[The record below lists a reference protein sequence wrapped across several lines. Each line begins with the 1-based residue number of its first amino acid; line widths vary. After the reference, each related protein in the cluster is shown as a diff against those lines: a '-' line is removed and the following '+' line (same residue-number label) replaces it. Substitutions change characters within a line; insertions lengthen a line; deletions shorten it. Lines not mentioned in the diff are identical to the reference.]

1 MFVKGVNEMTDE
13 KRIQGL
19 IRGLNEMIND
29 PECTPRMRQHLKNAR
44 QIARDRIAVKPLNE
58 GEE

>member
-1 MFVKGVNEMTDE
+1 MTDE